1 MNVHASCPSCGKTIA
16 SGAQQ
21 VAKPV
26 RCPHC
31 GSRVVVFADG
41 SAREVNDEPAD
52 VPKARPRT
60 GYSRRLG
67 WAAGAVGHLTLGVG
81 LAVALVA
88 VVQLVLTAAAASDRE
103 SSTALQADV
112 VSGVSVLLVG
122 LAVGCVGLMV
132 LLLRE
137 DRQLDNSNCGH
148 P

>member
-1 MNVHASCPSCGKTIA
+1 MNVHTTCPSCGKTIA

-21 VAKPV
+21 VARPV

-52 VPKARPRT
+52 VRKARPQT
-60 GYSRRLG
+60 GYSRRLS

-81 LAVALVA
+81 LSVALVA
-88 VVQLVLTAAAASDRE
+88 VVQLVMTAAAASDRE

-122 LAVGCVGLMV
+122 LAASSVGVVV

-137 DRQLDNSNCGH
+137 DRQLDKSNHGA

>member
-1 MNVHASCPSCGKTIA
+1 MNVHAACPSCGKTIA

-21 VAKPV
+21 VARPV

-52 VPKARPRT
+52 VRKARPQT
-60 GYSRRLG
+60 GYSRRLR

-88 VVQLVLTAAAASDRE
+88 VVALVMTAAAASDRE

-122 LAVGCVGLMV
+122 LAASSVGVVV

-137 DRQLDNSNCGH
+137 GRQVDNSNHGA